1 MTGDYGGPRSFE
13 KDQLMTIL
21 SQSKLVGQNFRYASE
36 VVSELSKTAGMRWV
50 GFHLF
55 QAKDYQK
62 SPRKLKKKRTAV
74 EPPLPFCAKK
84 GNIYVQIF
92 NCDGKVPAIVSS
104 FFSQY
109 TFCKGLGPEMVTN
122 LTLHSTKYK
131 HGWNFTN
138 GFRYHESY
146 PKSTPENSSLLATMF
161 GR

>member
-1 MTGDYGGPRSFE
+1 MVDPEGSKRINWWQSFPNPSWWGGTSVTPQKS
-13 KDQLMTIL
+13 
-21 SQSKLVGQNFRYASE
+21 SQNFRQTA
-36 VVSELSKTAGMRWV
+36 KTRWV
-50 GFHLF
+50 GF
-55 QAKDYQK
+55 K
-62 SPRKLKKKRTAV
+62 SLSSKRLSKISPKIKKTNGCWTCYHFSAR
-74 EPPLPFCAKK
+74 K

-92 NCDGKVPAIVSS
+92 NCDGKVPAIVWP